1 METIDAATAKRREYA
16 RNWYAKNA
24 AHVAAQ
30 RAEKLL
36 DAARAD
42 NVQQYRREYYAK
54 NSTKAQQMNAA
65 RYLANKDARK
75 AYQIAYRQTHTEQLR
90 AADARWRAANPE
102 RVKRNKEAWYVA
114 NAEKMRELARVA
126 GPKWRAE
133 NPDKVNAY
141 ASKKRAKRQLRV
153 PGWFGEFDE
162 LVAQEASALAI
173 ARSAYGM
180 EWHVDHLI
188 PLQGRKASGLHC
200 GLNLQVIPA
209 ILNMQKYNKMQLIQL
224 LEWLNHI

>member
-42 NVQQYRREYYAK
+42 TVQQYRREYYAK

-65 RYLANKDARK
+65 R
-75 AYQIAYRQTHTEQLR
+75 
-90 AADARWRAANPE
+90 
-102 RVKRNKEAWYVA
+102 
-114 NAEKMRELARVA
+114 RELARVA